1 MNLTDRNN
9 SSLTDDK
16 TVREILQAQADLEI
30 AVLIG
35 SQATRTATP
44 ESDWDIALQ
53 WSRRLD
59 WLAKLGQTE
68 TLRRQLAQAL
78 RLNETHID
86 LIDLPRASLAMRAAV
101 AEEGKLLKGQ
111 HSLAWP
117 HFLRRTWRELED
129 FYWDKHHAA

>member
-1 MNLTDRNN
+1 MAAINN
-9 SSLTDDK
+9 PSLPDDK

-35 SQATRTATP
+35 SQATGTATP

-53 WSRRLD
+53 WGQRLD

-78 RLNETHID
+78 RLDEIHID
-86 LIDLPRASLAMRAAV
+86 LIDLPRANLAMRAAV
-101 AEEGKLLKGQ
+101 AEEGKILKGEN
-111 HSLAWP
+111 SLAWL

-129 FYWDKHHAA
+129 FYWDKHHAV